1 MFQMSTSVSGFGQAA
16 VVRDSRGKKR
26 NLEADA
32 AEERQREAQRR
43 EMKEKY
49 SKWGKG

>member
-1 MFQMSTSVSGFGQAA
+1 MSGFGQAA

-26 NLEADA
+26 NLEAEA
-32 AEERQREAQRR
+32 AEERQREVQRQ